1 LAEAKLT
8 KPLDLFIYTVVREQ
22 EISLYG
28 FSEATEKA
36 FFTKLLGVSG
46 VGPKIALQIVG
57 NPIGEF
63 LNAVERGDDAF
74 IARTPGIGKKMAQK
88 IILHL
93 QGKLDLTPEAKALSQ
108 SQTEAAE
115 ALKNLG
121 YDPATIEFVLNKAPA
136 GADSETLIKFFLTR
150 DT

>member
-1 LAEAKLT
+1 M
-8 KPLDLFIYTVVREQ
+8 
-22 EISLYG
+22 
-28 FSEATEKA
+28 

-57 NPIGEF
+57 NPINEF
-63 LNAVERGDDAF
+63 LNAVERGDDVF

-93 QGKLDLTPEAKALSQ
+93 QGKLDLTPEAKATSQ
-108 SQTEAAE
+108 AQIEATD

-121 YDPATIEFVLNKAPA
+121 YDAATVEFVLKKAPKD
-136 GADSETLIKFFLTR
+136 ADSETLIKFFLTKNS
-150 DT
+150 